1 MCHKTEKIIQEQR
14 FPRFI
19 SNRAVG
25 DDKLKGESQNR
36 LASAIQRHIES
47 TDSSLRQENCLP
59 RIIGIE
65 GSWGSGKTNV
75 VRNLKKKL
83 FGSYYV
89 FEYDAWGHQED
100 LQRRAILET
109 LTTELIENEF
119 LPKEKKVVKDSETG
133 NFITWS
139 DKLKHLLSHRRVTEV
154 SSVPVLNGGAL
165 WIASILALSALSM
178 FVAER
183 FDDALHWAWQTLIAF
198 SPIILGFLFWFILS
212 RFIKSMR
219 GIGYFLT
226 LSKEGSSSTCNYET
240 INEEEPT
247 VAKFKQW
254 MLDLDN
260 YISKFNS
267 EKLILVFDNMDR
279 LEPVQVREFWSSVH
293 TFFAEGHLRNIWAII
308 PYDRRKLENTFEG
321 NPENVELFLQKTFP
335 VIYSVALPVIS
346 DYKDI
351 FYKFYLEAFGPE
363 FLSHVDEVSR
373 IYRLSKQ
380 SPNVRDIIIFINKL
394 VALYQLWGEC
404 ISLKSM
410 ALYALN
416 LKKLEENP
424 ESKILSGD
432 FLKDNNINRII
443 EYDIQIQTE
452 IAALYYGITVEHA
465 MQIPLSNYILKTI
478 EGKDGYDINAHAE
491 NDNFY
496 DILENVIEKEDDV
509 RLNDIVIN
517 CLSKLLKQN
526 HRVASIWAGVATR
539 YCKNRI
545 ESLSFSQVA
554 KQLLLHTKD
563 GVRQL
568 IVNHL
573 FNEFQTYKEMS
584 GAQYYIALRDLDCF
598 LKENEIS
605 ETYVDVSLNLSPKEY
620 VDYLRQAEGEYEKY
634 AVRCNAEDLDRY
646 LSDELCKET
655 YEIVDVVNLLKSDAQ
670 YAFPT
675 LKAALKANITGK
687 MKITPHYVGENL
699 ASYRLLCEDRIDTF
713 VNVSECTSLE
723 QSMRNEKITEGYID
737 LVASLIANNQS
748 LSNVSIEM
756 VDIKELAD
764 IVLRYISM
772 NDLLIYAYNNS
783 NNRVVKD
790 LMHHMISNSI
800 GEEFDVKHMAELE
813 SYKMQFSI
821 DEKDILEYTS
831 EFVSDETLNSISED
845 KLISIIPE
853 GSNLYKAAT
862 LSTCALCKRINETLT
877 AYLNIKCT
885 GQTMSYNR
893 SNYTTVFTHKAIGY
907 LIDTAYL
914 SPTPQYLE
922 EFALAIFKGVDA
934 DTYRLPLNEYEEKV
948 LNRLN
953 LSSVSIA
960 IKDVIDKYCQD
971 PSKVMSPSKFM
982 FYEKWIRAY
991 GNLDKSYDRFT
1002 HRILEKVVDDKA
1014 VLDIILENSEYYIN
1028 VINNAGND
1036 SKVLKDKIIAKI
1048 KVNGAGQLTNFAR
1061 RIGINASES

>member
-1 MCHKTEKIIQEQR
+1 
-14 FPRFI
+14 
-19 SNRAVG
+19 
-25 DDKLKGESQNR
+25 
-36 LASAIQRHIES
+36 
-47 TDSSLRQENCLP
+47 
-59 RIIGIE
+59 
-65 GSWGSGKTNV
+65 
-75 VRNLKKKL
+75 
-83 FGSYYV
+83 
-89 FEYDAWGHQED
+89 
-100 LQRRAILET
+100 
-109 LTTELIENEF
+109 
-119 LPKEKKVVKDSETG
+119 
-133 NFITWS
+133 
-139 DKLKHLLSHRRVTEV
+139 
-154 SSVPVLNGGAL
+154 
-165 WIASILALSALSM
+165 
-178 FVAER
+178 
-183 FDDALHWAWQTLIAF
+183 
-198 SPIILGFLFWFILS
+198 
-212 RFIKSMR
+212 
-219 GIGYFLT
+219 
-226 LSKEGSSSTCNYET
+226 
-240 INEEEPT
+240 
-247 VAKFKQW
+247 
-254 MLDLDN
+254 
-260 YISKFNS
+260 
-267 EKLILVFDNMDR
+267 
-279 LEPVQVREFWSSVH
+279 
-293 TFFAEGHLRNIWAII
+293 
-308 PYDRRKLENTFEG
+308 
-321 NPENVELFLQKTFP
+321 
-335 VIYSVALPVIS
+335 
-346 DYKDI
+346 
-351 FYKFYLEAFGPE
+351 
-363 FLSHVDEVSR
+363 
-373 IYRLSKQ
+373 
-380 SPNVRDIIIFINKL
+380 
-394 VALYQLWGEC
+394 
-404 ISLKSM
+404 M

-491 NDNFY
+491 NDNFD

-699 ASYRLLCEDRIDTF
+699 VSYRLLCEDRIDTF

-764 IVLRYISM
+764 IVLRYISI

-813 SYKMQFSI
+813 SYKTQFSI
-821 DEKDILEYTS
+821 DEKDILEYASLFTR
-831 EFVSDETLNSISED
+831 DETLNSISEES
-845 KLISIIPE
+845 LFSTIPE
-853 GSNLYKAAT
+853 GSNLYKASAE
-862 LSTCALCKRINETLT
+862 SACALCVRINETL
-877 AYLNIKCT
+877 AAFLNTKCT

-893 SNYTTVFTHKAIGY
+893 SNYTTMFVHKAIGY
-907 LIDTAYL
+907 LIDTTYL

-922 EFALAIFKGVDA
+922 GFALAIFKGVDT
-934 DTYRLPLNEYEEKV
+934 DTYRLPLNEYEVKV
-948 LNRLN
+948 MKRVN

-960 IKDVIDKYCQD
+960 IKDIVDKYCQD
-971 PSKVMSPSKFM
+971 PSRVMSPQKFL
-982 FYEKWIRAY
+982 FYEKWIREY
-991 GNLDKSYDRFT
+991 GNLEKQYDRFT
-1002 HRILEKVVDDKA
+1002 HRILEVVVDNNDC
-1014 VLDIILENSEYYIN
+1014 LSCIIENGDFYSR
-1028 VINNAGND
+1028 VINNAGVD
-1036 SKVLKDKIIAKI
+1036 GDALKNKI
-1048 KVNGAGQLTNFAR
+1048 KNKLLSDKSEDLEAFAVK
-1061 RIGINASES
+1061 IGITL

>member
-1 MCHKTEKIIQEQR
+1 
-14 FPRFI
+14 
-19 SNRAVG
+19 
-25 DDKLKGESQNR
+25 
-36 LASAIQRHIES
+36 
-47 TDSSLRQENCLP
+47 
-59 RIIGIE
+59 
-65 GSWGSGKTNV
+65 
-75 VRNLKKKL
+75 
-83 FGSYYV
+83 
-89 FEYDAWGHQED
+89 
-100 LQRRAILET
+100 
-109 LTTELIENEF
+109 
-119 LPKEKKVVKDSETG
+119 
-133 NFITWS
+133 
-139 DKLKHLLSHRRVTEV
+139 
-154 SSVPVLNGGAL
+154 
-165 WIASILALSALSM
+165 
-178 FVAER
+178 
-183 FDDALHWAWQTLIAF
+183 
-198 SPIILGFLFWFILS
+198 
-212 RFIKSMR
+212 
-219 GIGYFLT
+219 
-226 LSKEGSSSTCNYET
+226 
-240 INEEEPT
+240 
-247 VAKFKQW
+247 
-254 MLDLDN
+254 
-260 YISKFNS
+260 
-267 EKLILVFDNMDR
+267 
-279 LEPVQVREFWSSVH
+279 
-293 TFFAEGHLRNIWAII
+293 
-308 PYDRRKLENTFEG
+308 
-321 NPENVELFLQKTFP
+321 
-335 VIYSVALPVIS
+335 
-346 DYKDI
+346 
-351 FYKFYLEAFGPE
+351 
-363 FLSHVDEVSR
+363 
-373 IYRLSKQ
+373 
-380 SPNVRDIIIFINKL
+380 
-394 VALYQLWGEC
+394 
-404 ISLKSM
+404 
-410 ALYALN
+410 
-416 LKKLEENP
+416 
-424 ESKILSGD
+424 
-432 FLKDNNINRII
+432 
-443 EYDIQIQTE
+443 
-452 IAALYYGITVEHA
+452 

-491 NDNFY
+491 NDNFD

-699 ASYRLLCEDRIDTF
+699 VSYRLLCEDRIDTF

-764 IVLRYISM
+764 IVLRYISI

-813 SYKMQFSI
+813 SYKTQFSI
-821 DEKDILEYTS
+821 DEKDILEYASLFTR
-831 EFVSDETLNSISED
+831 DETLNSISEES
-845 KLISIIPE
+845 LFSTIPE
-853 GSNLYKAAT
+853 GSNLYKASAE
-862 LSTCALCKRINETLT
+862 SACALCVRINETL
-877 AYLNIKCT
+877 AAFLNTKCT

-893 SNYTTVFTHKAIGY
+893 SNYTTMFVHKAIGY
-907 LIDTAYL
+907 LIDTTYL

-922 EFALAIFKGVDA
+922 GFALAIFKGVDT
-934 DTYRLPLNEYEEKV
+934 DTYRLPLNEYEVKV
-948 LNRLN
+948 MKRVN

-960 IKDVIDKYCQD
+960 IKDIVDKYCQD
-971 PSKVMSPSKFM
+971 PSRVMSPQKFL
-982 FYEKWIRAY
+982 FYEKWIREY
-991 GNLDKSYDRFT
+991 GNLEKQYDRFT
-1002 HRILEKVVDDKA
+1002 HRILEVVVDNNDC
-1014 VLDIILENSEYYIN
+1014 LSCIIENGDFYSR
-1028 VINNAGND
+1028 VINNAGVD
-1036 SKVLKDKIIAKI
+1036 GDALKNKI
-1048 KVNGAGQLTNFAR
+1048 KNKLLSDKSEDLEAFAVK
-1061 RIGINASES
+1061 IGITL